1 MVEFLEINLTVLLG
15 SHLWLGPLWIFWL
28 SNFSIVCLQQFRFFY
43 PNNSSQGGFCS
54 YVCSSKLRLPIFTC
68 VSNLGGSD
76 FPFLWIQ
83 EELLIVWS
91 IQFFSLLLMSANTL
105 RGNHQMLSFFM
116 WLTSLEDFCHLIPS
130 YFSISS
136 MLSTTIYV
144 ALYLDLKFFFFFG
157 RSVGIL

>member
-1 MVEFLEINLTVLLG
+1 MTSCILL
-15 SHLWLGPLWIFWL
+15 SVFPILGAVACP
-28 SNFSIVCLQQFRFFY
+28 V
-43 PNNSSQGGFCS
+43 SS
-54 YVCSSKLRLPIFTC
+54 
-68 VSNLGGSD
+68 
-76 FPFLWIQ
+76 PFLWIQ

-116 WLTSLEDFCHLIPS
+116 WLTSLEDFCHLIPR

-144 ALYLDLKFFFFFG
+144 ALYLDLKFFFFWQKCWYTL
-157 RSVGIL
+157 SYSILVGLRNPL

>member
-1 MVEFLEINLTVLLG
+1 MVIFSDIYCGHMVEFLEINLTVLLG

-83 EELLIVWS
+83 EELLI
-91 IQFFSLLLMSANTL
+91 FSVCPTFYLLGCIGSLQDPCMRNWKPVCCDFIFKPGFVGVTLESEQLMFSQRL
-105 RGNHQMLSFFM
+105 VRG
-116 WLTSLEDFCHLIPS
+116 
-130 YFSISS
+130 
-136 MLSTTIYV
+136 
-144 ALYLDLKFFFFFG
+144 
-157 RSVGIL
+157 